1 MVNHLAGARKKV
13 VGGMVTG
20 KIVLVGLV
28 SLLVAREV
36 KAPEA
41 EGEMIL
47 AGINEGDAQGITGV
61 ASKGR
66 RLVDDTNITSVSAT
80 REHLGLG
87 ITDLIL
93 GGIFTLDYIHSF
105 LECLLPDI
113 RSPSFGNC
121 KLN

>member
-1 MVNHLAGARKKV
+1 MVNHLAGAQKKV

-28 SLLVAREV
+28 SLLLVVREV

-47 AGINEGDAQGITGV
+47 AGINEGDVLGITGV

-66 RLVDDTNITSVSAT
+66 RRVDDTNLTSVRVACA
-80 REHLGLG
+80 HLGLG
-87 ITDLIL
+87 ITDLIHE
-93 GGIFTLDYIHSF
+93 GIFTLHTYTAFWSACYRTQGH
-105 LECLLPDI
+105 
-113 RSPSFGNC
+113 
-121 KLN
+121 

>member
-1 MVNHLAGARKKV
+1 M
-13 VGGMVTG
+13 TG

-80 REHLGLG
+80 HEHLGLG
-87 ITDLIL
+87 ITDFNPWRHFHTGLHTQL
-93 GGIFTLDYIHSF
+93 
-105 LECLLPDI
+105 
-113 RSPSFGNC
+113 FGVLATRH
-121 KLN
+121 KVTKFWEL